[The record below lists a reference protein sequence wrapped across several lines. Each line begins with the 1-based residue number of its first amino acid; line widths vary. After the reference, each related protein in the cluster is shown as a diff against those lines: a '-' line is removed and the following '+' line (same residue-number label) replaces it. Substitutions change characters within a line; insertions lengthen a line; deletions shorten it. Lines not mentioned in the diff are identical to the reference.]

1 MIGGAIGAGFR
12 YQVGTV
18 ALRNLGPGFP
28 WGTWIVNLLGAL
40 LMGILAGLLARS
52 FSPAEG
58 EPLRVFIGVGVLG
71 GFTTFSAFSLEAVN
85 MILRGQII
93 LATAYAV
100 SSVAG
105 SIMMLFIGLFAT
117 RALA

>member
-1 MIGGAIGAGFR
+1 MREAERVQIS
-12 YQVGTV
+12 VS
-18 ALRNLGPGFP
+18 RNGYF
-28 WGTWIVNLLGAL
+28 
-40 LMGILAGLLARS
+40 AR
-52 FSPAEG
+52 
-58 EPLRVFIGVGVLG
+58 PLP
-71 GFTTFSAFSLEAVN
+71 FTTFSAFSLEAVN

>member
-1 MIGGAIGAGFR
+1 
-12 YQVGTV
+12 
-18 ALRNLGPGFP
+18 
-28 WGTWIVNLLGAL
+28 
-40 LMGILAGLLARS
+40 
-52 FSPAEG
+52 
-58 EPLRVFIGVGVLG
+58 
-71 GFTTFSAFSLEAVN
+71 